1 VIDACANVIIID
13 SIRLVTGTESR
24 KGNKEVI
31 EEQTKTKFIHKD
43 AFLGLNPG
51 KITHRRKNKEK

>member
-1 VIDACANVIIID
+1 MD

-31 EEQTKTKFIHKD
+31 EERKRRILKPNYWSEAPKGTKQ
-43 AFLGLNPG
+43 
-51 KITHRRKNKEK
+51 RRK